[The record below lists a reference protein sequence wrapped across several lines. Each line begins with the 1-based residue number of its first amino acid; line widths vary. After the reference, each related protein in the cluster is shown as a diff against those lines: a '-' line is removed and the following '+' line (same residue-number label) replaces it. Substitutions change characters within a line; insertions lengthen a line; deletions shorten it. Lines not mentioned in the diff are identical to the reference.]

1 MVFIVGIAA
10 AVSLGLGWV
19 LQQRVAAHAALTEL
33 LSVRLLLH
41 LMRKHVWWFGIAA
54 MVCGQALGGL
64 SLSLGSVALVEPLLS
79 TNLVFAFVIAAYL
92 SREST
97 RPLEIGGAL
106 LVCAALGVFIGVGQ
120 PEPADGAAPGV
131 AVISLAGLV
140 VLGVASVLVAAA
152 RGRPLATKSVLYA
165 TAAGLMYGLQDVAT
179 RATLMDVHRDG
190 VSSLILSP
198 WAYTVLGCALIG
210 ILLSQSAFRA
220 GRLDYSLPPTA
231 AAEPIAG
238 IALGVTVLGDS
249 LASSPGALTAE
260 ALCVVAMVLGAWLVG
275 QSSTLGTMPHVGGHH
290 PHLPHPQQHPH
301 KRSPGG

>member
-1 MVFIVGIAA
+1 MVFVVGIAA

-19 LQQRVAAHAALTEL
+19 LQQRVAAHAALSEL
-33 LSVRLLLH
+33 LSFRLLLH
-41 LMRKHVWWFGIAA
+41 LMRKRVWWFGIAA

-64 SLSLGSVALVEPLLS
+64 ALSLGSVALVEPLLS

-92 SREST
+92 SHEST

-120 PEPADGAAPGV
+120 PQPTDNPAPGL
-131 AVISLAGLV
+131 AVIILAALV
-140 VLGVASVLVAAA
+140 VFGVAALLVAAA
-152 RGRPLATKSVLYA
+152 RGKPLATKSVLFA
-165 TAAGLMYGLQDVAT
+165 TGAGLMYGLQDVAT
-179 RATLMDVHRDG
+179 RATLLDIDRHG
-190 VSSLILSP
+190 LASLIISP
-198 WAYTVLGCALIG
+198 WVYTVVGCALIG

-220 GRLDYSLPPTA
+220 GRLDLSLPPTA

-249 LASSPGALTAE
+249 LASSTGALTAE

-275 QSSTLGTMPHVGGHH
+275 QSATLGTMPHVGGHH
-290 PHLPHPQQHPH
+290 PHLPHPH
-301 KRSPGG
+301 KRSPER